1 VPNNKQ
7 KMQADSAPCPR
18 LISKVFSHRLAVAI
32 FRLSAFAL
40 LESSSRDMRQSY
52 ILLYSTMHS
61 SCLFLLL
68 ISLAVLST
76 AQFSTAV
83 KIQNGT
89 INGAKCTA
97 SDAIRFLK
105 IPFAQPPTGDLRF
118 APPQPYSGGYPGGTL
133 DATSEPVACIQFG
146 GPLSEPGPSSED
158 W

>member
-1 VPNNKQ
+1 
-7 KMQADSAPCPR
+7 M
-18 LISKVFSHRLAVAI
+18 L
-32 FRLSAFAL
+32 
-40 LESSSRDMRQSY
+40 
-52 ILLYSTMHS
+52 S

-68 ISLAVLST
+68 ISLAELST

-89 INGAKCTA
+89 INGAKCMG

-118 APPQPYSGGYPGGTL
+118 APPQPYNGGYPGGTL
-133 DATSEPVACIQFG
+133 DATSEPAACIQFG
-146 GPLSEPGPSSED
+146 GLLSEPGPSSED